1 MCVRLGEEMFCRSKK
16 QLLIQKQEV
25 KLHSII
31 RKVSNW
37 LGQVIELRKGLVI
50 FRLDEVRLG

>member
-1 MCVRLGEEMFCRSKK
+1 MFRRSKE
-16 QLLIQKQEV
+16 QLLIQEQEV